1 MFNLICVKISL
12 VLMLQHYLTNFL
24 TNILK
29 NHIRF
34 KYYIFLGTSAA
45 PNINVCSNIANNALV
60 SIPGT
65 STTQHTTLVPDPQSV
80 TNTGSIQSTTKNTRT
95 GIFST
100 WFYSFDSKSF
110 HFNTFFILANFY
122 VSTFQLIPMSVQV

>member
-1 MFNLICVKISL
+1 
-12 VLMLQHYLTNFL
+12 MLQHYLTNFL

-95 GIFST
+95 GIFQPGFIHLIQNHFTSIL
-100 WFYSFDSKSF
+100 FSFLQ
-110 HFNTFFILANFY
+110 TFTLALSN
-122 VSTFQLIPMSVQV
+122 